1 MAAELVTL
9 TVPNRSDFAK
19 TVRIT
24 AAELASRVGMSYDD
38 VDDVRMAAE
47 EAFVYASLRLAP
59 EEPVAFAF
67 EVAEGQLTINVGPL
81 KAAVDE
87 DREGALGARYAT
99 FILESVCD
107 QVNVLREGDACSLRL
122 VKRTVGAEA

>member
-1 MAAELVTL
+1 MAVELVTL

-47 EAFVYASLRLAP
+47 EAFVYASLRVAP
-59 EEPVAFAF
+59 EQPVAFTF
-67 EVAEGQLTINVGPL
+67 HVGERELTITVGPL
-81 KAAVDE
+81 NASADE
-87 DREGALGARYAT
+87 GRDADLGARYAT

-107 QVNVLREGDACSLRL
+107 EVDVLSEGEACSLRL
-122 VKRTVGAEA
+122 VKRTVSAEA

>member
-1 MAAELVTL
+1 MAIEIVTL

-24 AAELASRVGMSYDD
+24 AAQLASRVGMSYDD

-47 EAFVYASLRLAP
+47 EAFVYASLRVAP
-59 EEPVAFAF
+59 EQAVPFTFGVG
-67 EVAEGQLTINVGPL
+67 EGRLTITVGPL
-81 KAAVDE
+81 AASADE
-87 DREGALGARYAT
+87 ARDAGLGARYAT

-107 QVNVLREGDACSLRL
+107 EVEVLNEGEVCSLRL
-122 VKRTVGAEA
+122 VKRTVSAEV

>member
-1 MAAELVTL
+1 MAVDIVTL

-47 EAFVYASLRLAP
+47 EAFVYASLRVAP
-59 EEPVAFAF
+59 EESVAFTF
-67 EVAEGQLTINVGPL
+67 GVGEGQLTITVRPL
-81 KAAVDE
+81 ASSADE
-87 DREGALGARYAT
+87 ERDADLGGRYAT

-107 QVNVLREGDACSLRL
+107 EVDVLVEGEECSLKL
-122 VKRTVGAEA
+122 VKRAVGAGA

>member
-1 MAAELVTL
+1 MAVDLVTL

-47 EAFVYASLRLAP
+47 EAFVYASLRVAP
-59 EEPVAFAF
+59 EDAVAFTF
-67 EVAEGQLTINVGPL
+67 GVGEGQLTITVGPL
-81 KAAVDE
+81 AASVDE
-87 DREGALGARYAT
+87 TRDADLGGRYAT

-107 QVNVLREGDACSLRL
+107 EVDMLRDGEVCSLRL
-122 VKRTVGAEA
+122 VKRTVGAGA

>member
-47 EAFVYASLRLAP
+47 EAFVYASLRIAP
-59 EEPVAFAF
+59 EQPVTFTF
-67 EVAEGQLTINVGPL
+67 DVGEGKLTITVGPFD
-81 KAAVDE
+81 ASPDE
-87 DREGALGARYAT
+87 GRDSDLGARYAT

-107 QVNVLREGDACSLRL
+107 EVDVLREGAACSLKL
-122 VKRTVGAEA
+122 VKRAVGAEV

>member
-1 MAAELVTL
+1 MAVELVTL

-47 EAFVYASLRLAP
+47 EAFVYASPRVAP
-59 EEPVAFAF
+59 EQAVEFTFGVG
-67 EVAEGQLTINVGPL
+67 EGQLTITVGPL
-81 KAAVDE
+81 TASPDE
-87 DREGALGARYAT
+87 ARDADLGGRYAT

-107 QVNVLREGDACSLRL
+107 HVDVLTEGEACSLRL
-122 VKRTVGAEA
+122 VKRTAGAEA